1 MKKLNFNVI
10 RQFTKLTLLINLCA
24 RGDVLPADEAKSSVG
39 THSQLHAYSSKLDYI
54 NILQGTDSSYELSH
68 GNTLPLVGVP
78 WGMID
83 WSIENGKGAWYFHP
97 NGRIDGFRATHQPSP
112 WIGDYGQFILMPQD
126 GDLKMDADARI
137 SEYDTTTSILRP
149 DYEKLNLKNGNIT
162 AELTGTERCAVFRL
176 IFHEGQSG
184 RLVINACGASEIK
197 IEGRTIR
204 GLSKANNGGVAG
216 NFASYFVIK
225 MDRDLDK
232 SDIFV
237 TNAST
242 GRSSAKGDNVAAY
255 VEFKTSP
262 GDPVELRVGTSLISW
277 EQAER
282 NLQAETE
289 GGFDAVHSRV
299 QKTWDLN
306 LSRIGIEAGE
316 DQKQTFYSCLY
327 RAQMF
332 PHRLYELDA
341 SGKAVHYSPYDGKI
355 HDGVLY
361 GDIGIWDAF
370 RTTFPL
376 ITILYPAQ
384 LNEILQG
391 FVNASV
397 EGGTLPEWPSPGYRD
412 CMIGQHCAA
421 IFADA
426 VAKGETNFD
435 LATAYESL
443 RKSAFQPP
451 TNGELVRRGL
461 VDYLKL
467 GYIPDGASEYAVSA
481 SLDYAY
487 DDWCIAQIARTEN
500 QLDDY
505 NILIKRAQNYRLLW
519 DPSVGF
525 MRPRN
530 ADGQWITPFD
540 QFAWGGS
547 YAEGGPWQ
555 NSWFVP
561 YDTAGLARLVGGREK
576 LASKLDEMLGLPPIY
591 HTGGYG
597 QVIHE
602 MREMGIAKF
611 GQYDQGNQP
620 VFDVLYLFA
629 AVGQPWQTEYWTRRV
644 CDKLFCGGNAGFPG
658 DEDNGSMSSWYVL
671 SSIGLYPLCPGTPT
685 YMITSP
691 LFSSITLHLPHD
703 KTFLISTSDHDNNNV
718 YVQKQLLNGKE
729 DNHTWITHQ
738 DLIQGGELHLD
749 MGPDANIREV
759 KAEDLPYSESP

>member
-1 MKKLNFNVI
+1 MKSEINILGQLAMLVM
-10 RQFTKLTLLINLCA
+10 LLNLCA
-24 RGDVLPADEAKSSVG
+24 WGEVLPGDEANSSVG
-39 THSQLHAYSSKLDYI
+39 TRSPVQTDSGQLDYV
-54 NILQGTDSSYELSH
+54 NILQGTASSYRLSH

-83 WSIENGKGAWYFHP
+83 WSIENSKGSWFFQP
-97 NGRIDGFRATHQPSP
+97 NGKIDGFRATHQPSP
-112 WIGDYGQFILMPQD
+112 WIGDYGQFVLMPQV
-126 GDLKMDADARI
+126 GDLKMDAEARM
-137 SEYDTTTSILRP
+137 SDYDTAKSILRP
-149 DYEKLNLKNGNIT
+149 DYEKLDLDQGQIT
-162 AELTGTERCAVFRL
+162 TELTGTERCAVYRLTFNQGQWGRL
-176 IFHEGQSG
+176 I
-184 RLVINACGASEIK
+184 INAYGASEIE

-204 GLSKANNGGVAG
+204 GLSRINNGGVAG
-216 NFASYFVIK
+216 NFASYFVIEL
-225 MDRDLDK
+225 DRDIDK
-232 SDIFV
+232 SDTYTDKV
-237 TNAST
+237 ST
-242 GRSSAKGDNVAAY
+242 GAASGKGGNVAAY
-255 VEFKTSP
+255 VEFKTAP
-262 GDPVELRVGTSLISW
+262 TDPVELRVGTSLISW

-282 NLQAETE
+282 NLQTETA
-289 GGFDAVHSRV
+289 GGFDAVHARV
-299 QKTWDLN
+299 QQTWDFN

-316 DQKQTFYSCLY
+316 DQKKTFYSCLY
-327 RAQMF
+327 RGQMF

-435 LATAYESL
+435 VVTAYESL
-443 RKSAFQPP
+443 RKSAFEPP

-461 VDYLKL
+461 ADYLKL

-481 SLDYAY
+481 TLDYAY
-487 DDWCIAQIARTEN
+487 DDWCIAQIARTQN

-505 NILIKRAQNYRLLW
+505 KILMTRAQNYRLLW

-525 MRPRN
+525 MRPRT
-530 ADGQWITPFD
+530 ADGQWLEPFD
-540 QFAWGGS
+540 QFGWGGS

-561 YDTAGLARLVGGREK
+561 HDTAGLASIVGGREK
-576 LASKLDEMLGLPPIY
+576 LASKLDEMLGLPPVY
-591 HTGGYG
+591 HTGGYR

-629 AVGQPWQTEYWTRRV
+629 ATGQPWQTEYWTRRV
-644 CDKLFCGGNAGFPG
+644 CDELFSASDAGFPG
-658 DEDNGSMSSWYVL
+658 DEDNGSMASWYVL
-671 SSIGLYPLCPGTPT
+671 SSIGLYPLCPGTPA
-685 YMITSP
+685 YMFTSP
-691 LFSSITLHLPHD
+691 LFSRITLNLPHQ
-703 KTFLISTSDHDNNNV
+703 KTFLITTSNHDKENV
-718 YVQKQLLNGKE
+718 YVQKRELNGSE
-729 DNHTWITHQ
+729 DDRTWISHQ
-738 DLIQGGELHLD
+738 DLIQGGELHVD
-749 MGPDANIREV
+749 MGPDAHMRV
-759 KAEDLPYSESP
+759 LKAEDLPYSASP